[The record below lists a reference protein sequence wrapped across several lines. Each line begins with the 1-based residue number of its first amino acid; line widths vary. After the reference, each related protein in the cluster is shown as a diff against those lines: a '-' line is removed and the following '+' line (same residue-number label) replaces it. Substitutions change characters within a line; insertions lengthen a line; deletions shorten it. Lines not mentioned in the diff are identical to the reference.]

1 MTGGNKRSYIKML
14 KDLLKAAGLFL
25 SKYDLSA
32 FNKNLSLNQEVNFY
46 FSYNTLQNQSYYGK
60 FLL

>member
-46 FSYNTLQNQSYYGK
+46 FSYNTLQNQS
-60 FLL
+60 